1 MNEAFLK
8 DGVDY
13 EGTGELQTTSTRFDE
28 ALAQAAAA
36 LEFDSCVPEDF
47 IRLVFM
53 VRLEEGLPD
62 GNCSPWTPICGQVM
76 RGRPSSSPAEFTW
89 KPLAAMRVPMKT
101 AFQVM

>member
-62 GNCSPWTPICGQVM
+62 GNCSPLDPYLWASDEGGKAVFFTGGIHVETPRCDAGY
-76 RGRPSSSPAEFTW
+76 R
-89 KPLAAMRVPMKT
+89 
-101 AFQVM
+101 